1 MTMVQSK
8 CTQGWRSQPQP
19 VTEMYLR
26 LEKPAT
32 ACDKDRLRKEKGGV
46 STLTQEAWAPQ
57 GFHGNDRRKDTESEA
72 L

>member
-1 MTMVQSK
+1 MRARAGEEA
-8 CTQGWRSQPQP
+8 QGDNGAKQ
-19 VTEMYLR
+19 MYPR